1 MAGAKAGET
10 VDPGLVSRVT
20 WSLEGDS
27 LDRVESLMA
36 LKPLKIRRLWLA
48 IPSRDSH
55 FETVELGNAR
65 IERLT
70 SNGTTLD
77 VQVKH
82 SDWPV
87 EISAYA
93 PGDDSLGRSDR
104 GPIPL
109 HLTLESKGILLTP
122 GTSEGWEI
130 LLSAQ

>member
-1 MAGAKAGET
+1 MAGSKAGER

-20 WSLEGDS
+20 WSLEGHS
-27 LDRVESLMA
+27 LDRVESLIA
-36 LKPLKIRRLWLA
+36 SKPLKIRRLWLV
-48 IPSRDSH
+48 IPSRYSQ

-70 SNGTTLD
+70 SNGTRLD

-87 EISAYA
+87 QISAYA
-93 PGDDSLGRSDR
+93 TGDDALGKGDR

-109 HLTLESKGILLTP
+109 YLTLASKSIVLTP
-122 GTSEGWEI
+122 GTPESWEI
-130 LLSAQ
+130 LLSTQ